1 LAGSTGGEKT
11 IVVVLAVTA
20 VVGDPAGSS
29 HADARTASR
38 CSDGAIAVAKINPT
52 PFATIHG
59 FDPMFGP
66 QRRARDGLPQR
77 PSIPLP
83 RRRNQDLE

>member
-1 LAGSTGGEKT
+1 MRKRRVDWPDRLVVGRL

-20 VVGDPAGSS
+20 VGGDPAGSS

-38 CSDGAIAVAKINPT
+38 CSDGAIAIAKIHPT

-59 FDPMFGP
+59 FDPVFGP
-66 QRRARDGLPQR
+66 QRRVRDGLP
-77 PSIPLP
+77 
-83 RRRNQDLE
+83 